1 MNTATLTR
9 PQNNV
14 NQNQGFAPS
23 PFVVDMRGRMARAGE
38 SFGCWQFVVDALTE
52 KKFSPAD
59 LVKDFVRDC
68 PLPEV
73 KQSLLGRQREFIL
86 ALAPKDLPFNE
97 GRLGTFVTT
106 SSLVSAKDFLKA
118 ANLLKEI
125 YATIGVPMP
134 KDLQG
139 RISACNRVHMSE
151 EGGGYTHEDLVG
163 AGYQKKV
170 VNKREAYVHVATSD
184 TIILPDAKKLTGVAL
199 LSKEDI
205 AKRQAINAELRA
217 KGRAARVKVVVK
229 APKVKKDDKKDKKNK
244 RKGGEQ

>member
-23 PFVVDMRGRMARAGE
+23 PFVIDMKGRMARAGE

-68 PLPEV
+68 PLPDV

-86 ALAPKDLPFNE
+86 ALAPKELPQNE

-106 SSLVSAKDFLKA
+106 SSLCSAKDFLKA

-125 YATIGVPMP
+125 YDTIKVPMP
-134 KDLQG
+134 KELMG
-139 RISACNRVHMSE
+139 RISACNRVHVSE
-151 EGGGYTHEDLVG
+151 EGGGYNHADLVG
-163 AGYQKKV
+163 AGYEKRV
-170 VNKREAYVHVATSD
+170 VNNREAYIHLVSGDV
-184 TIILPDAKKLTGVAL
+184 IILPGAKKLTGGAL
-199 LSKEDI
+199 LSPEEI

-217 KGRAARVKVVVK
+217 KGKAARVKVVVK
-229 APKVKKDDKKDKKNK
+229 TPKVDKKAKRAEAEAAKNK
-244 RKGGEQ
+244 RK